1 MTYPERYRTQLLAMT
16 KDYGEWLSHCFSRKV
31 GAMVVTPDGTIVAT
45 GYNGPPRG
53 VPHCNAPVRLEQ
65 ITKLYNFHYKKDG
78 PYLFNDYD
86 GLVCPRQYLGFKSGE
101 ALFLCQAGHAERNCI
116 VNAAREGISVKGCIL
131 FVSSIGLPCAPCA
144 VEIINAGIV
153 QVYNFNGPDYDKDAR
168 YLFEQVSVKIQNN
181 IIIEGK

>member
-1 MTYPERYRTQLLAMT
+1 MTYPERYRKELLDTT
-16 KDYGEWLSHCFSRKV
+16 KDYGERFSKCFSRKV

-53 VPHCNAPVRLEQ
+53 IPHCNTSIRLEQ
-65 ITKLYNFHYKKDG
+65 ITKLYNFNFKKDG

-86 GLVCPRQYLGFKSGE
+86 GIVCPRRYLGFHSGE

-116 VNAAREGISVKGCIL
+116 VNAAREGVSVKGCIL

-144 VEIINAGIV
+144 IEIINAGITAV
-153 QVYNFNGPDYDKDAR
+153 HNFDGEDYDKDAR
-168 YLFEQVSVKIQNN
+168 YLFRQAMVKAQ
-181 IIIEGK
+181 KRRR